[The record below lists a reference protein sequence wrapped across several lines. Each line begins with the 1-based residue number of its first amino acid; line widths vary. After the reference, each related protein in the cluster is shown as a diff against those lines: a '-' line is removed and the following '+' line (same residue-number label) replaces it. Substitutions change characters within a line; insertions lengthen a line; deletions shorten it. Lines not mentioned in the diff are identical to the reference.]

1 VSAGARRAA
10 LVTAVAFSVLAGCA
24 GRRLQDGVFRS
35 AHGFRVTVPG
45 PAWNV
50 VNGSRAELELRR
62 ADGGAGMLA
71 HATCRPEAAR
81 RELRRADG
89 GAGMLAHATC
99 RPEAARRDFG
109 LLERHLLLGLRD
121 RATLEEDE
129 TDLGGRR
136 AAHRVVEGRPR
147 DGEERMRIESYVL
160 KDARCVYDLLYV
172 APPDEFDGGRGDF
185 RRFVQSFVME

>member
-1 VSAGARRAA
+1 MSAGARRAA

-24 GRRLQDGVFRS
+24 GRRLHDGVYRS
-35 AHGFRVTVPG
+35 EHGFRVTVPG
-45 PAWNV
+45 PAWEV
-50 VNGSRAELELRR
+50 VDRSRAELELRR
-62 ADGGAGMLA
+62 TDGA
-71 HATCRPEAAR
+71 
-81 RELRRADG
+81 
-89 GAGMLAHATC
+89 AGMLAHATC

-121 RATLEEDE
+121 RATLEEGEADVA
-129 TDLGGRR
+129 GRR

-172 APPDEFDGGRGDF
+172 APPEDFDGGREDF
-185 RRFVQSFVME
+185 RRFVASFVME